1 MSVDERVHDTH
12 RNTKKMTKHILI
24 AIAAMIVSTLAA
36 PAAQAY
42 DCWPVRCASTQ
53 ASVKPGL
60 KKVEDSKQASTDEA
74 DEAAQEEE
82 ANAADLLLE
91 VAGE

>member
-1 MSVDERVHDTH
+1 
-12 RNTKKMTKHILI
+12 MTKHILI

-53 ASVKPGL
+53 ASAKPGL

-82 ANAADLLLE
+82 ADAADLLLE